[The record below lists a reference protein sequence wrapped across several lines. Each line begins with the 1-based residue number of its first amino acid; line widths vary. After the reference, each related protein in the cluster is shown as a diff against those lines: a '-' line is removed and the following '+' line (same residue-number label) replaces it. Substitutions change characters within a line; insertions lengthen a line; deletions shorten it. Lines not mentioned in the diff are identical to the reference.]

1 MIQVGICD
9 DEGWVL
15 DKMEAYVRECYRQ
28 NRIFVSL
35 QCFDRGKS
43 LLYEVEDG
51 ARFDLLLLDIEMP
64 GMDGMELASLV
75 KKRLPDVLIIF
86 LTSHM
91 EYALD
96 AYELSVFRYIPKG
109 DFRERL
115 MHALIDAAK
124 RIEIQRRD
132 AYLIQNQSRLE
143 RIPLKNLLYI
153 THEGKNALLVTD
165 LFSEETGRKQC
176 FKVRKTLQQV
186 YRELDREDFFFI
198 DRGCIVNLARIMS
211 VQKERCLLTDGT
223 GLAVSQARLQE
234 LKERLMAFWEK
245 NM

>member
-1 MIQVGICD
+1 MEKSSCRDDFLILSAGKDNAFIGKFAGQNGIFTVGQILRDGKDIRKKESVAKRLVICD

-96 AYELSVFRYIPKG
+96 AMERMKDGPKEEPIRVTIRRINHFLIVEVANPCKEDGHRKKGIFGNTGISALGHGWGLRSVRQAVLKYGGSFSCSMEEGWFRATAML
-109 DFRERL
+109 FF
-115 MHALIDAAK
+115 ALDEK
-124 RIEIQRRD
+124 
-132 AYLIQNQSRLE
+132 
-143 RIPLKNLLYI
+143 
-153 THEGKNALLVTD
+153 
-165 LFSEETGRKQC
+165 
-176 FKVRKTLQQV
+176 KT
-186 YRELDREDFFFI
+186 
-198 DRGCIVNLARIMS
+198 
-211 VQKERCLLTDGT
+211 
-223 GLAVSQARLQE
+223 
-234 LKERLMAFWEK
+234 
-245 NM
+245 